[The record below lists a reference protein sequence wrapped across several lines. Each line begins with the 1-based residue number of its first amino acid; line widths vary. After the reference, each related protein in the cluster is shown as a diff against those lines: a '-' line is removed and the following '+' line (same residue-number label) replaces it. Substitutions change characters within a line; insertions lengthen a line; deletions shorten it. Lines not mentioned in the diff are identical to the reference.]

1 MLFAESHDAVWQT
14 LITAVAGLVL
24 AYMQWRTKNSVE
36 RSGSQATKAAQEAAA
51 NAAQVKTALLDNDR
65 ATSGKLEAVKTALVE
80 KADAAEM
87 ALAENT
93 ALTGEV
99 KRLVNGQNEALV
111 AKIAALEKRLA
122 ERDGPHPERGTP

>member
-1 MLFAESHDAVWQT
+1 M
-14 LITAVAGLVL
+14 
-24 AYMQWRTKNSVE
+24 
-36 RSGSQATKAAQEAAA
+36 
-51 NAAQVKTALLDNDR
+51 KTALLDNDR